1 MINRG
6 FSPPNPQTQNVFG
19 RYEVKKDV
27 WGRGYAPS
35 YDNSCVEL
43 IHLFYTVIEVPL
55 SCIALVTV
63 VTRWLWLSEN
73 QRNGSVW

>member
-6 FSPPNPQTQNVFG
+6 FLPPNPQTQNVFG

-43 IHLFYTVIEVPL
+43 IHLFDTVIEVP
-55 SCIALVTV
+55 
-63 VTRWLWLSEN
+63 
-73 QRNGSVW
+73 